1 MDDLQALT
9 RDRLNKLINET
20 QQSLVE
26 LKEEVARRE
35 HIKQEN
41 EINDLDHHMSSAEL
55 NLVALKDFI
64 AYLIEHSKQK

>member
-1 MDDLQALT
+1 MDDLRALT
-9 RDRLNKLINET
+9 RERLNKLINET

-35 HIKQEN
+35 HVKQEN
-41 EINDLDHHMSSAEL
+41 EINDLDHHMTSAEL

-64 AYLIEHSKQK
+64 AYLVEHSKQK